1 MSATAAAPRTV
12 PQLVVPPAFC
22 GLEWRPDGRV
32 YEPKSAYRWSAVK
45 NELYDRAVLAA
56 HRGMSAHGF
65 DLTRGRV
72 VLDLPFGVDLALL
85 ERRFGQWE
93 RVARENLARDEASA
107 AKRAALPATE
117 IAPTQAAL
125 KALLRAHRWAFRRPD
140 DADRFAQE
148 TRLTAGQLRFARGL
162 LSDAEHVVRRVE
174 ERLATEA
181 GAEDLARAKDPAVRR
196 DVLEACRCLSSL
208 DEDRATDANGA
219 GWSQATTLVGHRLAE
234 ERELTAQQAAHG
246 LRLVHPH
253 RKQLMPGL
261 RQRLFGYEAPPL
273 LALPPLPPELA
284 QKRARVR
291 A

>member
-1 MSATAAAPRTV
+1 MNTSVEAVRAALSI
-12 PQLVVPPAFC
+12 PQPPPFC

-93 RVARENLARDEASA
+93 RVARENLARHEASA

-148 TRLTAGQLRFARGL
+148 TRLTAGQLRFARSL

-181 GAEDLARAKDPAVRR
+181 GAEDLARARDPAVRR

-219 GWSQATTLVGHRLAE
+219 GWSQATSLCGHRLAE
-234 ERELTAQQAAHG
+234 EQALTALQAAHG
-246 LRLVHPH
+246 LRLVHRH
-253 RKQLMPGL
+253 RRQLPLAL
-261 RQRLFGYEAPPL
+261 RERLYGWEPAFRPDLPPPL
-273 LALPPLPPELA
+273 
-284 QKRARVR
+284 KRTP
-291 A
+291 